1 MSDAQDKLGNDTL
14 ISFRSGNSS
23 INLDNHGNPP
33 RQRDRGLGR
42 DGGERGSQGRTEG
55 SRVTFPRIVN
65 GIDVD
70 HDETGTPVIPWKIHQ
85 LSQEGHSFGDLES
98 IEDLKYSNRHY
109 ALKVLRESRNLA
121 PDEISLP
128 GKVSRF
134 VPPTL
139 RSTTL
144 RRYPIL
150 EQHDGHRAFFL
161 YLLTTTFRD
170 VETRN
175 PVISAEQ
182 IARCYGDEAQKWRDQ
197 GNLKTSVILRR
208 FSSDITYIEWSSPNH
223 RLGDART
230 LQYIDLDDSLRKAWE
245 EALSS
250 PIGEDAVYFWSGR
263 KRARVKTR
271 QTEHREKLR
280 ERSRAQTPPC
290 EDSKRWRDYLNAR
303 DPSLFE
309 SVLDRLPKAYC
320 KVREDPEFRGQKR
333 EEAIRHLQ
341 AIEEQPIP
349 IYGFSGNT
357 VRLTALNP
365 SLQTIDG
372 DLRHIL
378 TEGWIELDLSSAQLA
393 IAGKDWGVQKVV
405 DFLSEGKS
413 IWKDLSSFLSLPMRA
428 KPALKKG
435 LYSAVYGALE
445 NNILW
450 FILEKAQYEGVD
462 VPKERA
468 KQFTEHP
475 LVQELLEA
483 REEQLDRIREDGG
496 AENCYE
502 QWIDYDGIEKKKPQ
516 RSILAQLNQAR
527 EMWLLEP
534 VLRRAEEQD
543 EGAKNWD
550 VTLLQH
556 DGFSIKVHNGQGKQ
570 VVETLQNAVAELAE
584 HHGYPTRLEIESM
597 E

>member
-1 MSDAQDKLGNDTL
+1 MTDPEDEPARGFL
-14 ISFRSGNSS
+14 INVRSGKSHSNF
-23 INLDNHGNPP
+23 DNHGNPS
-33 RQRDRGLGR
+33 RQRDRGQGR
-42 DGGERGSQGRTEG
+42 DGGERGSQGRTE
-55 SRVTFPRIVN
+55 RPKVTFPRIVN
-65 GIDVD
+65 LDY
-70 HDETGTPVIPWKIHQ
+70 DETGSPTTPWKIHQ
-85 LSQEGHSFGDLES
+85 LSQVGHSFGDLES

-109 ALKVLRESRNLA
+109 ALKVLRESYDLA

-128 GKVSRF
+128 GKVCRF

-139 RSTTL
+139 RTKTL
-144 RRYPIL
+144 GRHPIL

-208 FSSDITYIEWSSPNH
+208 FSSDVTYIEWSSPNH

-263 KRARVKTR
+263 KHARVKTR
-271 QTEHREKLR
+271 QTEHQEKLR

-309 SVLDRLPKAYC
+309 SVLNRLPKAYD
-320 KVREDPEFRGQKR
+320 KVRGDPEFRGQKR

-341 AIEEQPIP
+341 AIEEQPMP

-357 VRLTALNP
+357 VRLTALNS

-475 LVQELLEA
+475 LIQELLEA

-570 VVETLQNAVAELAE
+570 VVETLQNAVAELVE